1 MTERKGAA
9 RRAREDDRQG
19 NPKAGEEG
27 KEKQMIVQFFFYL
40 FAALLLISGLLVI
53 TLRNPVH
60 AVLFLILAFFNGAG
74 LFLLAG
80 AEFLAMI
87 LLVVYVGAVLVLFL
101 FIIMMLDIDFAELRA
116 GFTRVLPLG
125 LLVGGVLV
133 AELVMV
139 FLAWQPSPMAE
150 KLRMAATPE
159 GVNNTEAL
167 GRILYTD
174 HVFFFQAAG
183 MILLVAMIGA
193 IVLSLHHRR
202 DVKRQ
207 DVAKQV
213 ARRREEGVRL
223 VDVKPGEGL

>member
-1 MTERKGAA
+1 
-9 RRAREDDRQG
+9 
-19 NPKAGEEG
+19 
-27 KEKQMIVQFFFYL
+27 MIVSVFFWL
-40 FAALLLISGLLVI
+40 FASVLLVSAALVI

-87 LLVVYVGAVLVLFL
+87 LVVVYVGAVLVLWL
-101 FIIMMLDIDFAELRA
+101 FIIMMLDVDFTELKA
-116 GFTRVLPLG
+116 GFIRNAPLG
-125 LLVGGVLV
+125 LLVGGVLL
-133 AELVMV
+133 AELLFV
-139 FLAWQPSPMAE
+139 FLKWQPAPMAE
-150 KLRMAATPE
+150 KLKMAPVTRGAD
-159 GVNNTEAL
+159 NTEAL

-174 HVFFFQAAG
+174 HVYFFEAAG

-213 ARRREEGVRL
+213 ARRREEAVRL
-223 VDVKPGEGL
+223 VDVKPGQGL

>member
-1 MTERKGAA
+1 
-9 RRAREDDRQG
+9 
-19 NPKAGEEG
+19 
-27 KEKQMIVQFFFYL
+27 MIVSVFFWL
-40 FAALLLISGLLVI
+40 FASVLLVSAALVI

-87 LLVVYVGAVLVLFL
+87 LVVVYVGAVLVLWL
-101 FIIMMLDIDFAELRA
+101 FIIMMLDVDFAEMRA
-116 GFTRVLPLG
+116 GFIRNAPLG
-125 LLVGGVLV
+125 LLVGGVLL
-133 AELVMV
+133 AELLFVY
-139 FLAWQPSPMAE
+139 LKWQPAPMAE
-150 KLRMAATPE
+150 KLRMAPAAQ
-159 GVNNTEAL
+159 GVTNTEAL

-174 HVFFFQAAG
+174 HVYFFEVAG

-193 IVLSLHHRR
+193 IVLSLHHRK

-213 ARRREEGVRL
+213 ARRREEAVRL
-223 VDVKPGEGL
+223 VDVEPGKGL

>member
-1 MTERKGAA
+1 
-9 RRAREDDRQG
+9 
-19 NPKAGEEG
+19 
-27 KEKQMIVQFFFYL
+27 MIVSAFFWL
-40 FAALLLISGLLVI
+40 FASVLLVSAALVI

-87 LLVVYVGAVLVLFL
+87 LVVVYVGAVLVLFL
-101 FIIMMLDIDFAELRA
+101 FIIMMLDVDFAELKA
-116 GFTRVLPLG
+116 GFIRSAPLAG
-125 LLVGGVLV
+125 LVGGVLL
-133 AELVMV
+133 AELMFVA
-139 FLAWQPSPMAE
+139 LKWKPAA
-150 KLRMAATPE
+150 MAAKLKMAPAMQGMT
-159 GVNNTEAL
+159 NTEAL

-174 HVFFFQAAG
+174 HVYFFQAAG

-207 DVAKQV
+207 NVADQV
-213 ARRREEGVRL
+213 ARTREEAVRL
-223 VDVKPGEGL
+223 VDVKPGQGL